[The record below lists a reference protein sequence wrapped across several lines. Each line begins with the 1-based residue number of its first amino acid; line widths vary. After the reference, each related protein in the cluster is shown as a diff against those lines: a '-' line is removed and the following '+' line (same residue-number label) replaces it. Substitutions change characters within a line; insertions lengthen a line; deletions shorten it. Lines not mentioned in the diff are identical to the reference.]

1 MQKED
6 KKRHH
11 HTKMKEDKRHQYL
24 PCMMVV
30 IVSLGNIKEG

>member
-11 HTKMKEDKRHQYL
+11 HTKMKTKRHQYP
-24 PCMMVV
+24 PCMMAV
-30 IVSLGNIKEG
+30 IVSLGNIKE